1 MALSLLPV
9 TALAADDPPEQDPAD
24 EYTAVLGMDEILTLK
39 VGETKKL
46 DVWARPMTGDELISG
61 GTFTYEIFTNEV
73 PDSDENYNAACIS
86 IDENGYVTANKVT
99 RGCAWVNVS
108 WTHENYTAQ
117 LYQAQ
122 VFVISDANVDITFS
136 ATDMLSA
143 KKYTLPYTPNGY
155 KVSDLVNQA
164 SATSLADPQSSIQ
177 YGAEWNLS
185 MMAAWLWEN
194 SLGADHSFKDQVF
207 KDVGK
212 YTVTAT
218 YNAEDGY
225 GTKSISFE
233 IVKEEQPAIAF
244 EDPDGNGSTITTATT
259 EFGGSLLLRIK
270 GGAEGDADRVLS
282 FSATSGNVVEDG
294 GSYIFYPDRVGTSTI
309 TATLESPNYETKTAT
324 LAVTVEK
331 GIAAPQKTSAEIPV
345 SYQTAGQSQSYNFGG
360 MFNNL
365 DLGSDVSYEI
375 VASGANETENDPFF
389 GDKPVLQS
397 DSLSVAP
404 GSTVLN
410 YTVLPSLTAENNGDQ
425 SHVYITV
432 TSTNYEP
439 FVCKLLFTVS
449 DKGIQDAP
457 TADDFSLTIERA
469 TGDDPRCYIA
479 TINSGLEGVEY
490 SFDGGATW
498 SSSSQLTIKSDDSVA
513 ATIRYTATD
522 TAEASPAAPIQTAT
536 APSAKAPAPT
546 VNPNGGSFS
555 GSLTITLSC
564 EADTATS
571 IIYTLDGSDP
581 KTSSTAQKCQSGD
594 SITITATTTL
604 RAYTPAGGS
613 NNDWDDSDELR
624 VTFTKTTSSGGNSTT
639 TPGGET
645 PEPPSG
651 GDPGGSDQPSADVES
666 KVDGDQASAS
676 VDANTVD
683 QLTDQATSSGSGS
696 VTVAVKAPSDVSQ
709 VAVSLPASAVAD
721 LADKTDAALNIE
733 TPVASV
739 TIPNDS
745 LAELSTGSQALS
757 VTAAKNENNT
767 VSITVA
773 KDGETVDK
781 VSGGLKATI
790 PLEESTPGTVA
801 VLVNPDGT
809 ETIIKKSIASD
820 GSVSLPLDGS
830 ATVKFVDN
838 SQPFQDTQ
846 DHWAK
851 SSIDFVSSH
860 DLFNG
865 TGNGNF
871 SADRAMNRAMLVTVL
886 HRLEDT
892 PAGGNVSF
900 DDVAEGQY
908 YSVAVAWASSSGIV
922 TGTGDGFSPD
932 GDVTREQIAV
942 FLFRYAKVIGV
953 NTSGQGSVDRFD
965 DSGSVSTWAED
976 AMSWAVGT
984 GVISGTSGNRLDP
997 NGSATRGEVATM
1009 LMRFVGYLN
1018 K

>member
-1 MALSLLPV
+1 M
-9 TALAADDPPEQDPAD
+9 
-24 EYTAVLGMDEILTLK
+24 
-39 VGETKKL
+39 
-46 DVWARPMTGDELISG
+46 
-61 GTFTYEIFTNEV
+61 
-73 PDSDENYNAACIS
+73 
-86 IDENGYVTANKVT
+86 
-99 RGCAWVNVS
+99 
-108 WTHENYTAQ
+108 
-117 LYQAQ
+117 
-122 VFVISDANVDITFS
+122 
-136 ATDMLSA
+136 
-143 KKYTLPYTPNGY
+143 
-155 KVSDLVNQA
+155 
-164 SATSLADPQSSIQ
+164 
-177 YGAEWNLS
+177 
-185 MMAAWLWEN
+185 
-194 SLGADHSFKDQVF
+194 
-207 KDVGK
+207 
-212 YTVTAT
+212 
-218 YNAEDGY
+218 
-225 GTKSISFE
+225 
-233 IVKEEQPAIAF
+233 
-244 EDPDGNGSTITTATT
+244 
-259 EFGGSLLLRIK
+259 RIK

-309 TATLESPNYETKTAT
+309 TATLESPNYETRTAQLT
-324 LAVTVEK
+324 VTVEQGEADVRELSTPISVSLKTK
-331 GIAAPQKTSAEIPV
+331 GQP
-345 SYQTAGQSQSYNFGG
+345 QSYNFGG
-360 MFNNL
+360 MINHM
-365 DLGSDVSYEI
+365 DLGEVTYTIE
-375 VASGANETENDPFF
+375 ANGPNTEVTDKFY
-389 GDKPVLQS
+389 GDAPILEPT
-397 DSLSVAP
+397 SLSVAP
-404 GSTVLN
+404 GATILN
-410 YTVLPSLTAENNGDQ
+410 YALLSSLTTEEVGKQA
-425 SHVYITV
+425 HVYIHV
-432 TSTNYEP
+432 TSTNYKP
-439 FVCKLLFTVS
+439 FECKLLFEVS
-449 DKGIQDAP
+449 DKELQDAP